1 MTTLDAVPAAHPGRW
16 LEWGLA
22 ADSATAAEHPAFL
35 DLSGTAAE
43 QGLRHGR
50 AARDLIAANTA
61 AVRRDVA
68 ELCTDTASR
77 ERYDACLDA
86 NAGFVRAHDPEQ
98 YAELEGIAEG
108 AGLPLRDVLALNLP
122 AHMVL
127 RWVEQECSQLI
138 VGGERAAGGRTLL
151 AKTRDMAGHF
161 AEHVV
166 LRRQYPDGRRLVEVT
181 VAGSVLWPGSGLN
194 DAGLAMSTSGV
205 WSVRTGV
212 DWRAS
217 ATGWILINS
226 HDLLRRS
233 ATAADFAAALRDQ
246 PRLSGLNIAL
256 ADREGRQLALEA
268 TAGDVTV
275 RDSADHHVLTNHYVC
290 PATAPLAPA
299 EEENPS
305 SYHRSTVAGRALTAA
320 SAMTPGELATLL
332 ADHDGYPQNSLCRHQ
347 ADGGQ
352 GSETT
357 YASVAVLPEG
367 AFYVTLGNPCA
378 SDRSVFA
385 TAPGA
390 GTGGAR

>member
-1 MTTLDAVPAAHPGRW
+1 MTTLDLAPDTRTGRW

-22 ADSATAAEHPAFL
+22 AASATTAEHPAFL
-35 DLSGTAAE
+35 DVSGTAAE
-43 QGLRHGR
+43 QGVAHGR
-50 AARDLIAANTA
+50 AARDLIAANIA
-61 AVRRDVA
+61 AVRRDVT
-68 ELCTDTASR
+68 ELCTGQPSR
-77 ERYDACLDA
+77 DRYEECLDA

-127 RWVEQECSQLI
+127 RWVPQECSQLI
-138 VGGERAAGGRTLL
+138 VGGDRADRGRTLL

-217 ATGWILINS
+217 ATGWILVNS

-233 ATAADFAAALRDQ
+233 ATADDFAAALRDQ

-256 ADREGRQLALEA
+256 ADRAGRQLALEA
-268 TAGDVTV
+268 TAGDVVV

-290 PATAPLAPA
+290 PATAPLAPSPR
-299 EEENPS
+299 ENPS
-305 SYHRSTVAGRALTAA
+305 SYHRSTVAGRALAA
-320 SAMTPGELATLL
+320 AGPMTPGELAGLL
-332 ADHDGYPQNSLCRHQ
+332 ADHDGYPQDSLCRHRT
-347 ADGGQ
+347 DGGQ
-352 GSETT
+352 GSQTT
-357 YASVAVLPEG
+357 YASVAVLPDG

-378 SDRSVFA
+378 SDRTVFDA
-385 TAPGA
+385 A
-390 GTGGAR
+390 GTDAGGDR